1 MSEPGSARSEQRAAA
16 GRPRRRGVLWGE
28 RRGFVLAG
36 AVLFG
41 IIAVLGV
48 VITFTTP
55 DGPRRD
61 TNAQLQ
67 EQGGAKPHIIPRP
80 SEGTAPT
87 DSGDRGGWLQL
98 GLAGLLFASVL
109 GGMGW
114 LAWWSRRAKLGKGRP
129 ARSLARRPRTNA

>member
-1 MSEPGSARSEQRAAA
+1 MSEPE
-16 GRPRRRGVLWGE
+16 GRPNNEHSE
-28 RRGFVLAG
+28 RRAFVIAG

-48 VITFTTP
+48 ITTFTTAN
-55 DGPRRD
+55 GPRRD

-80 SEGTAPT
+80 NEGRAPA

-98 GLAGLLFASVL
+98 GLAGLLFASVF
-109 GGMGW
+109 GGMAW
-114 LAWWSRRAKLGKGRP
+114 LVWWSRRAKQGKGRA
-129 ARSLARRPRTNA
+129 ARSLARRPRTNT